1 MYVNSNER
9 KEVKAMTYE
18 TPKLTALTPAINAIQ
33 GQGGSKIAN
42 PFEDSPDY
50 LHEGVVGY
58 ADWE

>member
-1 MYVNSNER
+1 
-9 KEVKAMTYE
+9 MTYE